1 MNVNAFRE
9 TLINTLRFD
18 STFKEDKTELIPLIS
33 RSKINNVPQWE
44 YAIRSGQRWEDVEI
58 RVPVP
63 LIDKANEKKSS
74 IVNLIKYVYQED
86 EDYALRNV
94 LIRPESL
101 NQM

>member
-63 LIDKANEKKSS
+63 LIDKANEKR
-74 IVNLIKYVYQED
+74 VQL
-86 EDYALRNV
+86 
-94 LIRPESL
+94 
-101 NQM
+101 